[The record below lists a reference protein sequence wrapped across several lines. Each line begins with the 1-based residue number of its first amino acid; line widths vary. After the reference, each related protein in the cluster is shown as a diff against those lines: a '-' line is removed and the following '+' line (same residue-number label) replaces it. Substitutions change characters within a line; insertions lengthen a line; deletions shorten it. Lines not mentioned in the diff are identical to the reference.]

1 VFHKGEIVEAGA
13 AGISETV
20 REALQNAHQ
29 KVVGVVLNAVDDHLA
44 KSEQL
49 RFSWSIGQFQYLDAL
64 LYEAR
69 LARRAIVLTSDHGHV
84 LEDGARQ
91 LRRGTEERWRAF
103 EAPLATAEMV
113 FAGPRVEGV
122 TGMPR
127 LIALWSE
134 TARYSGRSRAI
145 TAGQPPGSVGAT
157 GRVDAPTCQHYGWEA
172 LPEHEPAWWNRA
184 ESARR
189 ETPAMPVSPTPRR
202 RSRPQP
208 RAVFLQRLRQVVQG
222 NHRGTGLSACSTLQ
236 SLLPNSA
243 WLVEKLQR
251 MLW

>member
-1 VFHKGEIVEAGA
+1 
-13 AGISETV
+13 
-20 REALQNAHQ
+20 
-29 KVVGVVLNAVDDHLA
+29 VVNAVDDHLA

-113 FAGPRVEGV
+113 FAGPRVAGV

-127 LIALWSE
+127 IIALWSE
-134 TARYSGRSRAI
+134 TARYSRKKQGYH
-145 TAGQPPGSVGAT
+145 GGAT
-157 GRVDAPTCQHYGWEA
+157 PQEVLVPLVVLTPRHASIMGWEA

-189 ETPAMPVSPTPRR
+189 ETPTMPVSPTLRPKKSTATQGSLFATAATGSPRQ
-202 RSRPQP
+202 PQGDWLERLLDSP
-208 RAVFLQRLRQVVQG
+208 IFAAQQRLV
-222 NHRGTGLSACSTLQ
+222 
-236 SLLPNSA
+236 
-243 WLVEKLQR
+243 VEKLQI